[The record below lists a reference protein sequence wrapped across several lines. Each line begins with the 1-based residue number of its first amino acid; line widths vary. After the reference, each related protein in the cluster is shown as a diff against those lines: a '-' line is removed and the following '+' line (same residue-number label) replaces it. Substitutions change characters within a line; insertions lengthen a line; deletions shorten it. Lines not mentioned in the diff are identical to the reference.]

1 MVRIEVRYEGE
12 LRCRAV
18 HTPSGEQLVTDAPL
32 DNHGKGQSFSPT
44 DLVATAMGTCMATIM
59 GLAAQARGIDLA
71 GLTVSVEK
79 EMTAVPTR
87 RIRRLTTVIALP
99 RDPGPEQRQLLE
111 RAAHACPVHAS
122 LHPEVERPITFRW
135 GAG

>member
-1 MVRIEVRYEGE
+1 MVRIDVRYEGE

-18 HTPSGEQLVTDAPL
+18 HAPSGEQLVTDAPL

-59 GLAAQARGIDLA
+59 GLAAQARGIDLS

-99 RDPGPEQRQLLE
+99 RDPGEAQRSLLE
-111 RAAHACPVHAS
+111 KAARACPVHAS
-122 LHPEVERPITFRW
+122 LHPDVERPITFRW
-135 GAG
+135 GPG